1 MKISVLIIL
10 CSHEMNPQYSENIKI
25 LNDWFTQMSDISLN
39 YCGISNTDDF
49 HHYEDIISFTYK
61 KINPKFQFSKICD
74 FISEMKSEL
83 NYDWYIKI
91 RPDMKLLEPIPFDIL
106 SDTAI
111 NARARYYVG
120 PKQIKYGTS
129 VNGEGCWKDV
139 MGYVYNI
146 NETEIIMDDMLFIFH
161 QNVIKKGAFDPII
174 YTNTV
179 EHEWVQTNI
188 WKNRNIP
195 LNIIGINMQNT
206 KYNTFSG
213 HINME
218 I

>member
-10 CSHEMNPQYSENIKI
+10 CSHEMNPRYFENIKI
-25 LNDWFTQMSDISLN
+25 LNHWFTQMSDISLN

-49 HHYEDIISFTYK
+49 HHYENIISFTYK

-74 FISEMKSEL
+74 FISEMRSEL

-111 NARARYYVG
+111 NARSRNYIG
-120 PKQIKYGTS
+120 PKKIKYGSS
-129 VNGEGCWKDV
+129 VNGEGCWKHII
-139 MGYVYNI
+139 GYKYNI

-174 YTNTV
+174 YKNTV
-179 EHEWVQTNI
+179 EHEWVQTSI
-188 WKNRNIP
+188 WKKRNIP
-195 LNIIGINMQNT
+195 FNIIGINMQNT
-206 KYNTFSG
+206 KYNAFSG
-213 HINME
+213 HINM
-218 I
+218 